1 MKNPFNRIMEL
12 YDRLDRS
19 GVTNWPLLAAA
30 LSFYTALAAVPIL
43 AICFAVARSLGLEEA
58 LNNALRDNF
67 AGQEQVLSI
76 LTSFAE
82 NLIRNF
88 SGSILVFTALGFIFW
103 SVYGIL
109 WQLEVNFSKIFG
121 YLSDRQAI
129 HRATDYL
136 TIMLVIPIFLVAAGS
151 SNIFMTFL
159 EGALP
164 AKFQTIAA
172 VQPLSSAAMKV
183 LPFLIWWIVLTWTY
197 AYFSRGIVRWKERL
211 LGGFMAGL
219 IFQLFQTFYIKVIIK
234 VTSYNAIYGTFAA
247 VPLFLIWLYVSWIIV
262 IAGGEATRRF
272 TDFFLTRLP
281 FSRILEPLSFA
292 DMKSL
297 AHRTMGLALA
307 RFREGPGSKP
317 LGLNEM
323 ARLLG
328 APIPYTGR
336 AVNCLMK
343 CGLLTRVASP
353 DSENGPEFLP
363 SAAPDSITPELIDRK
378 LGELDRF

>member
-1 MKNPFNRIMEL
+1 MFNPLTKIMDI

-30 LSFYTALAAVPIL
+30 LSYYTALAAVPVL

-76 LTSFAE
+76 LSSFAE

-88 SGSILVFTALGFIFW
+88 SGSLLVFTALAFIFW

-109 WQLEVNFSKIFG
+109 WQLEVNFSRIFG

-151 SNIFMTFL
+151 SNLLVAGL

-164 AKFQTIAA
+164 QRIQT
-172 VQPLSSAAMKV
+172 VMKLQPLVAVLMKI
-183 LPFLIWWIVLTWTY
+183 LPFLVWWLVLTWTY

-211 LGGFMAGL
+211 LGGFLAGL
-219 IFQLFQTFYIKVIIK
+219 VFQLFQTFYLKAIFA

-247 VPLFLIWLYVSWIIV
+247 VPLFLIWLYISWLIV

-272 TDFFLTRLP
+272 TDFFLTGLP
-281 FSRILEPLSFA
+281 LTRILEPLSFSE
-292 DMKSL
+292 MKSL
-297 AHRTMGLALA
+297 ALRTMELTLC
-307 RFREGPGSKP
+307 RFKEGPGSKP

-323 ARLLG
+323 ARLLN
-328 APIPYTGR
+328 APVPYTGR
-336 AVNCLMK
+336 AVNSLMR
-343 CGLLTRVASP
+343 CGLLASIASP
-353 DSENGPEFLP
+353 DSDNGPVFLP
-363 SAAPDSITPELIDRK
+363 SADPDCLTPDVVVGK
-378 LGELDRF
+378 LEELDKF

>member
-1 MKNPFNRIMEL
+1 MKNPFTSLMDL
-12 YDRLDRS
+12 YDRLDR
-19 GVTNWPLLAAA
+19 GGITGWPLLAAA
-30 LSFYTALAAVPIL
+30 LSFYTALAAVPVL

-58 LNNALRDNF
+58 LNNALRNNF
-67 AGQEQVLSI
+67 AGQEQVLAMLS
-76 LTSFAE
+76 SFAE

-151 SNIFMTFL
+151 STIFVTFL
-159 EGALP
+159 EAALP
-164 AKFQTIAA
+164 ARVQAI
-172 VQPLSSAAMKV
+172 VGLQPLASAAMKV
-183 LPFLIWWIVLTWTY
+183 LPFLVWWIVLTWTY
-197 AYFSRGIVRWKERL
+197 AYFSRGIVRWRERL
-211 LGGFMAGL
+211 LGGFIAGL
-219 IFQLFQTFYIKVIIK
+219 FFQLFQTFYLKIIFK

-281 FSRILEPLSFA
+281 LTRILEPLSFA
-292 DMKSL
+292 EMTRL
-297 AHRTMGLALA
+297 AHRTMELALD
-307 RFREGPGSKP
+307 RFREGPGTKP

-328 APIPYTGR
+328 EPVPYTGR
-336 AVNCLMK
+336 AVNTLMR
-343 CGLLTRVASP
+343 CGLLTRVASQES
-353 DSENGPEFLP
+353 DNGPEFLP
-363 SAAPDSITPELIDRK
+363 SADPDCITPELIDAK
-378 LGELDRF
+378 LGELDMS